1 MKNTGG
7 SVTVTEHDNY
17 TRVEIMGRDGGKTA
31 YSYKTRDGYFTQ
43 FLSVENLRYY
53 VARNDIDEEDDYL
66 LYHAMQE
73 DKRVACSFWTRNEQ
87 LIFQVFSDPNRYNVV
102 SKDTWK
108 KGFKNVY
115 VARKGCLRDFF
126 DIEEISDWYDEMRIW
141 HDEEVFCS
149 MCEAEIIT
157 LLTSEFKH
165 PFMDCYYSP
174 VIDFEGDDVLLYF
187 GATSLM
193 VSGLLFGYPL
203 ESTVDLIGSL
213 DIY

>member
-1 MKNTGG
+1 MKNTSG
-7 SVTVTEHDNY
+7 SVAVTEHYDY
-17 TRVEIMGRDGGKTA
+17 THVEIIRRDGGKTV
-31 YSYKTRDGYFTQ
+31 YSYKTRDGYSTQ
-43 FLSVENLRYY
+43 FLSVENLRYS

-73 DKRVACSFWTRNEQ
+73 DKKVACSFWTRNEQ
-87 LIFQVFSDPNRYNVV
+87 LIFHVFSDPNRYNVV

-115 VARKGCLRDFF
+115 VARKGCLSDFF
-126 DIEEISDWYDEMRIW
+126 DIEEISEWYDEMRIW
-141 HDEEVFCS
+141 HNEEVFCS

-157 LLTSEFKH
+157 LLAGGFKLS
-165 PFMDCYYSP
+165 FMDCYYSP

-187 GATSLM
+187 GAAGLM
-193 VSGLLFGYPL
+193 ISGLLFGYPL
-203 ESTVDLIGSL
+203 ESTVELIGSL